1 MEFDT
6 LVDFFASLM
15 EFRRKYPMILTYR
28 NYLKTIKDVEQSNE
42 VELFKNFLVDN
53 QSLSDKT
60 LDMYDFK
67 TGKKCVTINMR
78 NFITGKEDDPF
89 WDKILNVERILF
101 PDGKPTKKNNPTQD
115 VSGLTGAMAEF
126 ESNPIMGE
134 VIKQVRN
141 MGNMDDISDINSL
154 MAKPEFKNMVNN
166 IKKNLQT
173 GKYNLKDLTGTVTKV
188 IKSVQHDL
196 DDETKNTL
204 KVVTDTME
212 AVERDE
218 PVDIS
223 NLMSM
228 VNELKLDNLSGAK

>member
-1 MEFDT
+1 
-6 LVDFFASLM
+6 
-15 EFRRKYPMILTYR
+15 
-28 NYLKTIKDVEQSNE
+28 
-42 VELFKNFLVDN
+42 
-53 QSLSDKT
+53 
-60 LDMYDFK
+60 
-67 TGKKCVTINMR
+67 
-78 NFITGKEDDPF
+78 
-89 WDKILNVERILF
+89 
-101 PDGKPTKKNNPTQD
+101 
-115 VSGLTGAMAEF
+115 
-126 ESNPIMGE
+126 MGE